1 MGRAG
6 CSPPTL
12 PKRCSPSLTRP
23 PWTRPTLRRSR
34 TALAP
39 PVSPRASICSGCEYH
54 VRLGYITHGFLWCAL
69 KGKGSP
75 GSESDG
81 GDSRSD
87 LGSGE
92 IQPKKVMTHST
103 LPTFTASWD
112 FPSSHA
118 CAAPARHV
126 GISSKALF
134 LTSFLSVLMSE
145 KL

>member
-1 MGRAG
+1 MGRPG

-39 PVSPRASICSGCEYH
+39 VSPHATIHHHH
-54 VRLGYITHGFLWCAL
+54 VTLGSNTWFLWCAF

-92 IQPKKVMTHST
+92 IQPKKVMIHST

-112 FPSSHA
+112 FPSSTA
-118 CAAPARHV
+118 FSFIPALV
-126 GISSKALF
+126 PQLLAMLGF
-134 LTSFLSVLMSE
+134 LRRLTNFLSMLMSK

>member
-1 MGRAG
+1 MGRPG

-39 PVSPRASICSGCEYH
+39 VSPHASIHPGCENH
-54 VRLGYITHGFLWCAL
+54 VRLGYNTWFLWCAFE
-69 KGKGSP
+69 GKGSP

-92 IQPKKVMTHST
+92 IQPKKVMIHST
-103 LPTFTASWD
+103 LPTFTASWG
-112 FPSSHA
+112 FPSSTTFCFYSHT
-118 CAAPARHV
+118 CAASARHV
-126 GISSKALF
+126 E
-134 LTSFLSVLMSE
+134 TS
-145 KL
+145 

>member
-1 MGRAG
+1 MGRPG

-23 PWTRPTLRRSR
+23 PRTRPTLRRSR

-39 PVSPRASICSGCEYH
+39 VSHRATIHHHH
-54 VRLGYITHGFLWCAL
+54 VTLGSNTWFLWRAF

-92 IQPKKVMTHST
+92 IQPKKVRIHST

-112 FPSSHA
+112 FPSSTA
-118 CAAPARHV
+118 FSFIATLVPQLLAML
-126 GISSKALF
+126 GF
-134 LTSFLSVLMSE
+134 LRRLTNFLSMLMSK